1 MDGARGP
8 LLCEEREPT
17 EVIVTLMSSGEWL
30 SWLHITEGRKTEILE
45 TSGPGLK
52 VSGWIYDSELK
63 V

>member
-8 LLCEEREPT
+8 LLRVEREPT
-17 EVIVTLMSSGEWL
+17 EVIVTLMSNGEWL
-30 SWLHITEGRKTEILE
+30 SWLDITERGKTEILE

-52 VSGWIYDSELK
+52 VSGWIYDSEQK